1 MTTTNPDHNVC
12 WICKENNALI
22 NEAHVAL
29 AELGACDDNDIIDLV
44 DDDNGGVIGQP
55 PPPPPPEGDAAD
67 DVQHGGSSG
76 WSIGS
81 ERWNN
86 ALGGFEPAPPQRAD
100 AERGGAVPCRPLCR
114 SRSRGR
120 AIDPCPVDRP
130 HPFR

>member
-1 MTTTNPDHNVC
+1 MNTAKYSPKYFH
-12 WICKENNALI
+12 ICEYGPY
-22 NEAHVAL
+22 L
-29 AELGACDDNDIIDLV
+29 AFL
-44 DDDNGGVIGQP
+44 
-55 PPPPPPEGDAAD
+55 PEGDAAD

-86 ALGGFEPAPPQRAD
+86 AFDGFEPAPPQRAN

-130 HPFR
+130 HPFW